1 MIRTLCS
8 MLALVLLL
16 SGKAAAAEAPIKI
29 TNKTGYQIQFIYVL
43 YRGDSCPS
51 DDILGNDVLPDGASI
66 LLQSQTGSRPLEEL
80 TAQDEDGDRY
90 SIRPPRDLDGEIVIT
105 LDNLQ

>member
-16 SGKAAAAEAPIKI
+16 SGKAAATDAPIKI

-43 YRGDSCPS
+43 
-51 DDILGNDVLPDGASI
+51 
-66 LLQSQTGSRPLEEL
+66 
-80 TAQDEDGDRY
+80 
-90 SIRPPRDLDGEIVIT
+90 
-105 LDNLQ
+105 

>member
-1 MIRTLCS
+1 MIRTLCR
-8 MLALVLLL
+8 MLVLVLLL
-16 SGKAAAAEAPIKI
+16 SGKAAAADAPIKI
-29 TNKTGYQIQFIYVL
+29 TNNTGYQIQFVYVL

-66 LLQSQTGSRPLEEL
+66 LLQSPTGNRQLEEL

-90 SIRPPRDLDGEIVIT
+90 SIRPPMDMDGEIVIT